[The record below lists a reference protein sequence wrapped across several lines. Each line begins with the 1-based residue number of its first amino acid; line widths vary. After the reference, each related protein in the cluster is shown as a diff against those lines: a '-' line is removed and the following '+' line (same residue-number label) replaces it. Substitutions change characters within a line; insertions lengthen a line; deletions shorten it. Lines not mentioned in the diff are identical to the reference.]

1 MPILKRLIAPC
12 LMSALLPIA
21 LAFEEQGTVQAR
33 TIKYDE
39 RDIVTVNCSLRHT
52 TLIVLPKDEEILDFT
67 CGDREYWV
75 VEGTANFAHVKPSKA
90 GARTNI
96 NLITASGSVY
106 SFDVREI
113 SDVQGKEADLKL
125 FIEPKEGS
133 TVSKNTAARFV
144 PAGDVESYRELA
156 DTARAEAIQAKEDAS
171 RNIEAE
177 VTRFLSE
184 YPSRLRFNY
193 RFQAN
198 KAPFMVTSIFD
209 DGRFTYIRAN
219 PSEAP
224 ALYEV
229 KDGKPSLVNFEFRS
243 GTYIASKVIDS
254 GYLAIGKKK
263 MAFFR
268 KE

>member
-1 MPILKRLIAPC
+1 MPILNRLIAASF
-12 LMSALLPIA
+12 MSALLPMA
-21 LAFEEQGTVQAR
+21 LAFNEQPIVQAR
-33 TIKYDE
+33 TIKYGE

-96 NLITASGSVY
+96 NLITASGSIY

-113 SDVQGKEADLKL
+113 SEIQGKEPDLKL

-133 TVSKNTAARFV
+133 TVSKIAAARFV

-156 DTARAEAIQAKEDAS
+156 DTARAEVRQAKEDAARS
-171 RNIEAE
+171 IEAE

-184 YPSRLRFNY
+184 YPSKLRFSY

-219 PSEAP
+219 PREAP
-224 ALYEV
+224 VLYEV
-229 KDGKPSLVNFEFRS
+229 KDGKPGLVNFEFRS
-243 GTYIASKVIDS
+243 GIYIASKVIDT

-263 MAFFR
+263 LAFFR

>member
-1 MPILKRLIAPC
+1 MPMTKRLIAASF
-12 LMSALLPIA
+12 MSAWLPVA
-21 LAFEEQGTVQAR
+21 LAFDEQITVQAR
-33 TIKYDE
+33 SIKYDE
-39 RDIVTVNCSLRHT
+39 RDIVTVNTRVRHT
-52 TLIVLPKDEEILDFT
+52 TLIVLPTDEEILDFT

-75 VEGTANFAHVKPSKA
+75 VEGTANFAHVKPSRP
-90 GARTNI
+90 GAQTNI

-113 SDVQGKEADLKL
+113 SEIQGKEADLKL
-125 FIEPKEGS
+125 FVEPKEGS
-133 TVSKNTAARFV
+133 TVSKKTATRFV

-156 DTARAEAIQAKEDAS
+156 DTARAEVRQAKEDAARS
-171 RNIEAE
+171 IEAE

-184 YPSRLRFNY
+184 YPSKLRFDY

-198 KAPFMVTSIFD
+198 KGPFMVTSIFD

-219 PSEAP
+219 PKEAP

-229 KDGKPSLVNFEFRS
+229 KDGKPSLLNFEFRS
-243 GTYIASKVIDS
+243 GIYIASKVIDS

-263 MAFFR
+263 LAFFR